1 MNMQFL
7 NLSSNVPNAQSNKIN
22 TPPQNTNIPNMFMRR
37 RFVTVQPSPP
47 PPKPQVIPQEPKPKM
62 IWGAPIWFLFHTL
75 AEKVKEEE
83 FHIIRTD
90 LLNNIYAICVNLPC
104 PICSTH
110 AKEYMDHTNFNTI
123 RTKSDLK
130 NMLFQFHN
138 EVNKRK
144 GYSLYPLSELDEKY
158 SKAITVNIIQN
169 FMIHFQDK
177 HRSPKLIA
185 SDLQRTRIAM
195 KLKEWFQQNII
206 HFD

>member
-7 NLSSNVPNAQSNKIN
+7 NLSSNIPKHQMAKTNVS
-22 TPPQNTNIPNMFMRR
+22 PQNTSIPNMFMRR
-37 RFVTVQPSPP
+37 RFVSVQPSPP
-47 PPKPQVIPQEPKPKM
+47 QAPVVVPEEPKPKM

-75 AEKVKEEE
+75 AEKVKEDE
-83 FHIIRTD
+83 FQIVRIE

-104 PICSTH
+104 PVCSSH
-110 AKEYMDHTNFNTI
+110 AKEYMDKINFSTI
-123 RTKSDLK
+123 KTKHDLK
-130 NMLFQFHN
+130 NMLYQFHN

-144 GYSLYPLSELDEKY
+144 GFALFPVADLDEKY

-185 SDLQRTRIAM
+185 DDLQRAHIAM
-195 KLKEWFQQNII
+195 KLKEWFQKNIV

>member
-1 MNMQFL
+1 
-7 NLSSNVPNAQSNKIN
+7 
-22 TPPQNTNIPNMFMRR
+22 
-37 RFVTVQPSPP
+37 
-47 PPKPQVIPQEPKPKM
+47 
-62 IWGAPIWFLFHTL
+62 
-75 AEKVKEEE
+75 
-83 FHIIRTD
+83 
-90 LLNNIYAICVNLPC
+90 
-104 PICSTH
+104 
-110 AKEYMDHTNFNTI
+110 MDHTNFNTI

-138 EVNKRK
+138 DVNKRK
-144 GYSLYPLSELDEKY
+144 GYSLFPLSELDEKY
-158 SKAITVNIIQN
+158 SKAITMNIIQN